1 MRTSAKSVTV
11 LSQGGFAILAA
22 MLLTFAA
29 LMFASPAHAH
39 DELTGTDPSAD
50 ATVDVLPN
58 ELTLTFS
65 SAISQEDGA
74 SEIEVTDASGTSLV
88 AADPSVTDNVL
99 TQPLEGDAAG
109 EVTVLWKVVSS
120 DGHPISGEYSFTVTA
135 PVPTETAEPEPT
147 ATEDPIVEPTTEASA
162 EPSATATADAV
173 DADNASGAVW
183 PWVVGGIVIL
193 GVAGAVTY
201 LLVSRSRQKKSLADS
216 DPTTKR

>member
-11 LSQGGFAILAA
+11 LSQSGFAILAA

-39 DELTGTDPSAD
+39 DELTGTDPAAD
-50 ATVDVLPN
+50 STVDALPS

-65 SAISQEDGA
+65 AEISQEDGA
-74 SEIEVTDASGTSLV
+74 SEIEVTDVSGMSLAV
-88 AADPSVTDNVL
+88 ADPSVSDNVL
-99 TQPLEGDAAG
+99 TQPLEGDATG
-109 EVTVLWKVVSS
+109 EVTVLWKVVSN
-120 DGHPISGEYSFTVTA
+120 DGHPISGEYSFTVAA
-135 PVPTETAEPEPT
+135 PEPTETPEPT
-147 ATEDPIVEPTTEASA
+147 ATEEPIVEPTTQASA
-162 EPSATATADAV
+162 EPSATATVDAV
-173 DADNASGAVW
+173 DAENASGAVW
-183 PWVVGGIVIL
+183 PWVVGGIVVV